1 MIGGEQV
8 ATKIPI
14 KAARVAAGLTQEE
27 LAQQMGVSRQ
37 TVINW
42 ETDKQE
48 IKTAYLYMFCG
59 ITGFSEDDII
69 LPKKST

>member
-1 MIGGEQV
+1 M

-14 KAARVAAGLTQEE
+14 RAARVAAGLTQEE
-27 LAQQMGVSRQ
+27 LAQKLGVSRQ

-48 IKTAYLYMFCG
+48 IKTAYLYMLCG